1 MMVRVL
7 NKYMD
12 WEPVK
17 SSVIK
22 DQDLA
27 EEIHYTGY
35 KKVKCLNTE
44 HIAALKGIYEK
55 EHQLNPSNGGM
66 FYSMY
71 SKDKAYRKRIHTNI
85 QQILA
90 PVFEKHFQKY
100 KNVVNTFVVKLPGEK
115 SEFYLHQ
122 DTTSLDEFKHS
133 PLSLWIPLQ
142 NVDESNGTIALI
154 EKTHWFFSP
163 FRGVSFSFPFRKIN
177 QSIKKYLKPIQL
189 ELGEVLFFDN
199 RLVHNSLPNFSE
211 GARIAIVCGIFPES
225 AELQSCYKRKEAGSP
240 IEIFSHKENYL
251 LEYPNFFYNCTDRPV
266 SGKLI
271 KKIEQAF
278 PEMSEQEFEELC
290 LINKIPIHNSVKNTE
305 VNTDNCELIAEP
317 DGINRFTEDDP
328 EIRFWI
334 KLKKAFQKILSPNM

>member
-1 MMVRVL
+1 
-7 NKYMD
+7 MD

-22 DQDLA
+22 DDDLA
-27 EEIHYTGY
+27 NEIYLTGY
-35 KKVKCLNTE
+35 KKVSCLN
-44 HIAALKGIYEK
+44 ADLLSALKSLYDE
-55 EHQLNPSNGGM
+55 EHQLEPKQGGM

-71 SKDKAYRKRIHTNI
+71 SKDKAYRKRIHDRI
-85 QQILA
+85 QQILE
-90 PVFEKHFQKY
+90 PVFEKYFMHY

-142 NVDESNGTIALI
+142 NVDEKNGTIALI

-177 QSIKKYLKPIQL
+177 HSIKKYLKPIPL
-189 ELGEVLFFDN
+189 EAGEALFFDN
-199 RLVHNSLPNFSE
+199 RLVHNSLPNSSE
-211 GARIAIVCGIFPES
+211 GARVAIVCGIFPES
-225 AELQSCYKRKEAGSP
+225 AELQSCYKSQEEGSP
-240 IEIFSHKENYL
+240 IEIYSHKENYL

-271 KKIEQAF
+271 HKIEQSF
-278 PEMSEQEFEELC
+278 PEMSETEFEKLC
-290 LINKIPIHNSVKNTE
+290 QMNNIPVINSVENTE

-317 DGINRFTEDDP
+317 DGINRFEENSNELEFWP
-328 EIRFWI
+328 RF
-334 KLKKAFQKILSPNM
+334 KKAFQKILSPNV